1 MQEYLVGGVGMATI
15 TEVTVDLLPNREVFE
30 DINPSDSED
39 EDETDE
45 GESDE
50 EIEAMIA
57 VNGS

>member
-1 MQEYLVGGVGMATI
+1 MATI